1 MFKRPLNRS
10 WQSRDKRIVKDI
22 LKSGEYQLERPKEGS
37 ECTVKVQMVTQ
48 NEEQQTGGQ
57 QTGGY
62 FQSAIVCDDFDGRV
76 VIGEADTEFDRAV
89 EKVLQLMDKGEVSKV
104 TVKLDTIDCSACAYV
119 TLVDFTP
126 SQSTYAWSK
135 EKKMEVAR
143 RYKERGCELFKAGR
157 ILDAYLR
164 FGRAVKLLITL
175 GTDNET
181 VRPLYVTL
189 CNNMAWCQLAR
200 SQLEHALTLCNK
212 VLEKEPDNVK
222 ALMRRAEAFTWLK
235 DTENAVNDLTRVTEL
250 EPRNTVAHERLVTM
264 KNRLALETVRYNNTI
279 KKMFR
284 F

>member
-22 LKSGEYQLERPKEGS
+22 LKSGEYQMERPKEGS
-37 ECTVKVQMVTQ
+37 VCTIKVQMM
-48 NEEQQTGGQ
+48 NETEETEKQS
-57 QTGGY
+57 Y
-62 FQSAIVCDDFDGRV
+62 FQSAIVCEEFDGKM
-76 VIGEADTEFDRAV
+76 VIGDADTEFDRAV
-89 EKVLQLMDKGEVSKV
+89 EKVLQLMDKGEVSKI

-119 TLVDFTP
+119 TLIDFTV

-135 EKKMEVAR
+135 EKKMEVAL
-143 RYKERGCELFKAGR
+143 RYKERGVELFKAGR
-157 ILDAYLR
+157 VLDAYLR
-164 FGRAVKLLITL
+164 FGKAVKLLITL
-175 GTDNET
+175 GTDQDD
-181 VRPLYVTL
+181 VKPLYLTL

-235 DTENAVNDLTRVTEL
+235 DTENAVNDLAKVTQL